1 MNFSFIKYKNQHCIA
16 GVDTYLTLHNYPTHR
31 TTVKVPPLPP
41 HPVGVRLAREARCI
55 MLTYSQSLHTLSG
68 FGESEY
74 FCIVYLT
81 SSKLQDR
88 PAVPGLSN
96 IISRLYHQTFDHLI
110 DQFINRSFPFKKDFV
125 ETPKSTCIGNISGVG
140 NSHYVVLSKLVLML
154 VS

>member
-1 MNFSFIKYKNQHCIA
+1 MSP
-16 GVDTYLTLHNYPTHR
+16 G
-31 TTVKVPPLPP
+31 TVSTEIQGSILCSNGLALPS
-41 HPVGVRLAREARCI
+41 VGSH
-55 MLTYSQSLHTLSG
+55 SQSAHTRSG

-125 ETPKSTCIGNISGVG
+125 ETPKSTGVG
-140 NSHYVVLSKLVLML
+140 HITSVGNCHILSI
-154 VS
+154 